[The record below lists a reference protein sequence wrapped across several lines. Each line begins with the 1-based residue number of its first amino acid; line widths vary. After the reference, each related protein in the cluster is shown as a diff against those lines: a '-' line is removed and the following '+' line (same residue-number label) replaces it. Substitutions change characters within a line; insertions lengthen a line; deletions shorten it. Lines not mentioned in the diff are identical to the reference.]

1 MDKKINIITLG
12 AAGVGKTS
20 IINRMKEGKFDEN
33 VPTTIGMGFSTIIRP
48 YNKRNMFIILNFQD
62 TEGQEEY
69 QEILP
74 KQYIRDSHVVLLVF
88 DSVDTLNAL
97 KKRWYTFYKENANI
111 KNSKFI
117 LIGNKSDTFGN
128 EREEIIRQGDLF
140 SQEINSYFI
149 TCSAKSADN
158 IDNLER
164 MIITEA
170 RRFVDEEEEKKEL
183 QNNDI
188 YNEQKENKIFYISD
202 KDIGDEEN
210 CVSTCCYNA
219 QKIMKM
225 S

>member
-12 AAGVGKTS
+12 ASGVGKTS
-20 IINRMKEGKFDEN
+20 IINRMKEGKFDEY
-33 VPTTIGMGFSTIIRP
+33 VSATIGMGFSTIIRP
-48 YNKRNMFIILNFQD
+48 YNKRNMFIILNFHD

-74 KQYIRDSHVVLLVF
+74 KQYIRDSHIVLLVF
-88 DSVDTLNAL
+88 DSVDTLNTL
-97 KKRWYTFYKENANI
+97 KNRWYTFYKENTNI

-128 EREEIIRQGDLF
+128 EREEIIKQGDLF

-170 RRFVDEEEEKKEL
+170 RRFVDEEEEKKEFL
-183 QNNDI
+183 NNDI
-188 YNEQKENKIFYISD
+188 NNDQEENKKFNINNKNINNEGA
-202 KDIGDEEN
+202 GD
-210 CVSTCCYNA
+210 STCC
-219 QKIMKM
+219 
-225 S
+225 

>member
-1 MDKKINIITLG
+1 MDKKIINIITLG
-12 AAGVGKTS
+12 ATGVGKTS
-20 IINRMKEGKFDEN
+20 IINRIKEGKFDEN
-33 VPTTIGMGFSTIIRP
+33 VSATIGMGVFTIIRP
-48 YNKRNMFIILNFQD
+48 YNKRNMFIILTFHD

-74 KQYIRDSHVVLLVF
+74 KQYIRDSHIVLLVF
-88 DSVDTLNAL
+88 DSIDTLDIIRN
-97 KKRWYTFYKENANI
+97 RWYKFYKENCNI

-117 LIGNKSDTFGN
+117 LIGNKSDKFGN

-170 RRFVDEEEEKKEL
+170 RRFIDEEEEQKEL
-183 QNNDI
+183 LNNDI
-188 YNEQKENKIFYISD
+188 QDENKKFNINNKSNEGEVD
-202 KDIGDEEN
+202 
-210 CVSTCCYNA
+210 STCC
-219 QKIMKM
+219 
-225 S
+225 